1 MGQAIAH
8 RFEILLKL
16 RERLDE
22 SLLEQA
28 ALASLI
34 CLFKRLAQPRQLL
47 HELI

>member
-1 MGQAIAH
+1 MGQAIAY
-8 RFEILLKL
+8 RLEILLKL
-16 RERLDE
+16 RERLNK

-28 ALASLI
+28 SLASLI